1 MGFGWLG
8 FHRRVYCG
16 AIGTI
21 SRNWPTLSDSKAPNI
36 NGSEHRKYKTWLAR
50 RVCLWQVGLIL
61 EVPLIEVWAVEL

>member
-16 AIGTI
+16 AIGII
-21 SRNWPTLSDSKAPNI
+21 SRNWPTLSDSKDPDI
-36 NGSEHRKYKTWLAR
+36 NASEHRKYKTGLAR
-50 RVCLWQVGLIL
+50 RACFWQVGLIL